1 MKIFIIKKGIGFMN
15 IKDVYKYLDAKYPK
29 DFPILKPKIDEFYQ
43 QGIKPDRIYNLMSQ
57 YIDLKPYCWTLDV
70 QNGDIIEF
78 VKAVKIGTFLKAKF
92 NNEESFSI
100 MQKTLVFEDNNIC
113 IFKPTNFQES
123 SVIGEPICC
132 FAYSQG
138 RWDEHYNG
146 YQEAI
151 YYVYDVMKEG
161 TQHDF
166 VSITV
171 RPNGRALVLDK
182 EHNWWSKQQSIQYI
196 QSLEE
201 GASYITTKDGKTIK
215 TENKKYKTNTNMA
228 KKQVIR
234 LTEGDLHRIIKES
247 VNKVLR
253 EAETVLPNKR
263 GNIDNELM
271 KVLSKY
277 DNFIKKHQET
287 IDSDEQTGCYYR
299 YDNEEECY
307 IVWFSVNLVGVVGNY
322 NEKTLSHQEDVE
334 FREMYVHLRDKM
346 LKEIENLGLTLIDI
360 DEHHDFNTYKF
371 DGQTPCQ
378 YRIHDIC
385 YFQ

>member
-1 MKIFIIKKGIGFMN
+1 MN

-43 QGIKPDRIYNLMSQ
+43 QGIKPDCRA
-57 YIDLKPYCWTLDV
+57 LDV
-70 QNGDIIEF
+70 HNGDIIEF
-78 VKAVKIGTFLKAKF
+78 IKAVKIGTFLRAKF
-92 NNEESFSI
+92 NNEETFSI

-201 GASYITTKDGKTIK
+201 GASYITTKDRKTIK

-234 LTEGDLHRIIKES
+234 LTESDLHRIIKES
-247 VNKVLR
+247 VNKVM
-253 EAETVLPNKR
+253 T
-263 GNIDNELM
+263 NEDYKPLGA
-271 KVLSKY
+271 SY
-277 DNFIKKHQET
+277 
-287 IDSDEQTGCYYR
+287 SDEHISDVKTRLLRQ
-299 YDNEEECY
+299 
-307 IVWFSVNLVGVVGNY
+307 ISNLLRFMNAY
-322 NEKTLSHQEDVE
+322 SDSILSTN
-334 FREMYVHLRDKM
+334 M
-346 LKEIENLGLTLIDI
+346 L
-360 DEHHDFNTYKF
+360 DENTYNIPYDLLAK
-371 DGQTPCQ
+371 
-378 YRIHDIC
+378 IHDSNLIP
-385 YFQ
+385 

>member
-1 MKIFIIKKGIGFMN
+1 MN

-57 YIDLKPYCWTLDV
+57 YIDLKPYCRALDV

-78 VKAVKIGTFLKAKF
+78 VKAVKIGTFLRAKF
-92 NNEESFSI
+92 NNEETFSI

-166 VSITV
+166 MSITV
-171 RPNGRALVLDK
+171 RPNGRVLVLDK

-201 GASYITTKDGKTIK
+201 GASYITSKDRKTIK
-215 TENKKYKTNTNMA
+215 TENKKYKTNTNME

-234 LTEGDLHRIIKES
+234 LTESDLHRIIKES
-247 VNKVLR
+247 VN
-253 EAETVLPNKR
+253 
-263 GNIDNELM
+263 NI
-271 KVLSKY
+271 LSNICKY
-277 DNFIKKHQET
+277 
-287 IDSDEQTGCYYR
+287 
-299 YDNEEECY
+299 
-307 IVWFSVNLVGVVGNY
+307 
-322 NEKTLSHQEDVE
+322 
-334 FREMYVHLRDKM
+334 
-346 LKEIENLGLTLIDI
+346 LI
-360 DEHHDFNTYKF
+360 TK
-371 DGQTPCQ
+371 
-378 YRIHDIC
+378 
-385 YFQ
+385 

>member
-1 MKIFIIKKGIGFMN
+1 
-15 IKDVYKYLDAKYPK
+15 
-29 DFPILKPKIDEFYQ
+29 
-43 QGIKPDRIYNLMSQ
+43 
-57 YIDLKPYCWTLDV
+57 
-70 QNGDIIEF
+70 
-78 VKAVKIGTFLKAKF
+78 
-92 NNEESFSI
+92 

-171 RPNGRALVLDK
+171 RPNGSALVLDK

-215 TENKKYKTNTNMA
+215 TENKEYKTNTYMA
-228 KKQVIR
+228 NKQMIR
-234 LTEGDLHRIIKES
+234 LTEDDLHNIIKES
-247 VNKVLR
+247 VNRILR
-253 EAETVLPNKR
+253 EYRDIDDDNYYGGGLP
-263 GNIDNELM
+263 D
-271 KVLSKY
+271 KY
-277 DNFIKKHQET
+277 LD
-287 IDSDEQTGCYYR
+287 DE
-299 YDNEEECY
+299 YD
-307 IVWFSVNLVGVVGNY
+307 NY
-322 NEKTLSHQEDVE
+322 NETQVECDGYVVEDTRTNEVIGIY
-334 FREMYVHLRDKM
+334 RN
-346 LKEIENLGLTLIDI
+346 KENARKKVSFTPKSYFYG
-360 DEHHDFNTYKF
+360 FNFK
-371 DGQTPCQ
+371 D
-378 YRIHDIC
+378 
-385 YFQ
+385 

>member
-1 MKIFIIKKGIGFMN
+1 MN

-57 YIDLKPYCWTLDV
+57 YIDLKPYCRALDV

-78 VKAVKIGTFLKAKF
+78 VKAVKIGTFLRAKF
-92 NNEESFSI
+92 NNEETFSI

-201 GASYITTKDGKTIK
+201 GASYITTKDRKTIK

-234 LTEGDLHRIIKES
+234 LTESDLHRIIKES
-247 VNKVLR
+247 VN
-253 EAETVLPNKR
+253 N
-263 GNIDNELM
+263 
-271 KVLSKY
+271 VLSE
-277 DNFIKKHQET
+277 NEQEKT
-287 IDSDEQTGCYYR
+287 YQIISNLEQDLKTVISNTDSSSSQAFGSSDEKLKMIT
-299 YDNEEECY
+299 NSLSH
-307 IVWFSVNLVGVVGNY
+307 ISTNLSIQAESTFNKLLEVIS
-322 NEKTLSHQEDVE
+322 ELQDIRITLKTLDAK
-334 FREMYVHLRDKM
+334 DKYWGHPY
-346 LKEIENLGLTLIDI
+346 KTPNGTVGLS
-360 DEHHDFNTYKF
+360 NYQKNK
-371 DGQTPCQ
+371 
-378 YRIHDIC
+378 
-385 YFQ
+385 

>member
-1 MKIFIIKKGIGFMN
+1 MN

-57 YIDLKPYCWTLDV
+57 YIDLKPYCRALDV

-78 VKAVKIGTFLKAKF
+78 VKAVKIGTFLRAKF
-92 NNEESFSI
+92 NNEETFSI

-171 RPNGRALVLDK
+171 KPNGRALVLDK

-201 GASYITTKDGKTIK
+201 GASYITTKDGKAIK

-247 VNKVLR
+247 VNRILKESTEPSVVSVLLNTYDKYDDDDYDSNL
-253 EAETVLPNKR
+253 EYVECMESLNS
-263 GNIDNELM
+263 IDNSQLC
-271 KVLSKY
+271 V
-277 DNFIKKHQET
+277 
-287 IDSDEQTGCYYR
+287 
-299 YDNEEECY
+299 
-307 IVWFSVNLVGVVGNY
+307 IVG
-322 NEKTLSHQEDVE
+322 
-334 FREMYVHLRDKM
+334 
-346 LKEIENLGLTLIDI
+346 NLGLWNGQKEIYPVKVDYLTDAVQKCFKSADDASVELMSDGTIRVNAS
-360 DEHHDFNTYKF
+360 HHDGSNSFTIIGLNREGANAFDDWEYDESNEDIKDILSNMSYRYLFKF
-371 DGQTPCQ
+371 
-378 YRIHDIC
+378 
-385 YFQ
+385 

>member
-1 MKIFIIKKGIGFMN
+1 MN

-57 YIDLKPYCWTLDV
+57 YIDLKPYCRALDV

-78 VKAVKIGTFLKAKF
+78 VKAVKIGTFLRAKF
-92 NNEESFSI
+92 NNEETFSI

-215 TENKKYKTNTNMA
+215 TENKEYKTNTNMA

-247 VNKVLR
+247 VN
-253 EAETVLPNKR
+253 
-263 GNIDNELM
+263 NI
-271 KVLSKY
+271 LSNICKY
-277 DNFIKKHQET
+277 
-287 IDSDEQTGCYYR
+287 
-299 YDNEEECY
+299 
-307 IVWFSVNLVGVVGNY
+307 
-322 NEKTLSHQEDVE
+322 
-334 FREMYVHLRDKM
+334 
-346 LKEIENLGLTLIDI
+346 LI
-360 DEHHDFNTYKF
+360 TK
-371 DGQTPCQ
+371 
-378 YRIHDIC
+378 
-385 YFQ
+385 

>member
-1 MKIFIIKKGIGFMN
+1 
-15 IKDVYKYLDAKYPK
+15 
-29 DFPILKPKIDEFYQ
+29 
-43 QGIKPDRIYNLMSQ
+43 
-57 YIDLKPYCWTLDV
+57 
-70 QNGDIIEF
+70 
-78 VKAVKIGTFLKAKF
+78 
-92 NNEESFSI
+92 

-132 FAYSQG
+132 LAYSQG

-234 LTEGDLHRIIKES
+234 LTESDLHRIIKES
-247 VNKVLR
+247 VNK
-253 EAETVLPNKR
+253 
-263 GNIDNELM
+263 I
-271 KVLSKY
+271 
-277 DNFIKKHQET
+277 
-287 IDSDEQTGCYYR
+287 
-299 YDNEEECY
+299 
-307 IVWFSVNLVGVVGNY
+307 
-322 NEKTLSHQEDVE
+322 
-334 FREMYVHLRDKM
+334 
-346 LKEIENLGLTLIDI
+346 LKEEQNDIYDYAHNYAELIKHEMHNLWELLEKVPYTYRAEIYNMGNSLQSILYDI
-360 DEHHDFNTYKF
+360 RMKDKFNNWNN
-371 DGQTPCQ
+371 
-378 YRIHDIC
+378 
-385 YFQ
+385 

>member
-1 MKIFIIKKGIGFMN
+1 MN

-43 QGIKPDRIYNLMSQ
+43 QGIKPYRIYNLMSQ
-57 YIDLKPYCWTLDV
+57 YIDLKPYCRALDV

-78 VKAVKIGTFLKAKF
+78 IKAVKIGTFLRAKF
-92 NNEESFSI
+92 NNEEAFSI

-123 SVIGEPICC
+123 SAIGKPICC
-132 FAYSQG
+132 FTYSQG

-201 GASYITTKDGKTIK
+201 GASYITTKDGKAIK
-215 TENKKYKTNTNMA
+215 TENKKYKTNTYMA
-228 KKQVIR
+228 KKQLIR
-234 LTEGDLHRIIKES
+234 LTEDDLHNIIKKS
-247 VNKVLR
+247 VNRILR
-253 EAETVLPNKR
+253 EYRDIDDDNYYGGGLPDNYFDEDEY
-263 GNIDNELM
+263 IDNEEATPCDGYVVEDG
-271 KVLSKY
+271 KSGEIIGIFRNKE
-277 DNFIKKHQET
+277 NAIKK
-287 IDSDEQTGCYYR
+287 C
-299 YDNEEECY
+299 EE
-307 IVWFSVNLVGVVGNY
+307 NY
-322 NEKTLSHQEDVE
+322 KWG
-334 FREMYVHLRDKM
+334 FW
-346 LKEIENLGLTLIDI
+346 
-360 DEHHDFNTYKF
+360 DFNFK
-371 DGQTPCQ
+371 D
-378 YRIHDIC
+378 
-385 YFQ
+385 

>member
-1 MKIFIIKKGIGFMN
+1 MN

-43 QGIKPDRIYNLMSQ
+43 QRIKPYRIFNLMSQ
-57 YIDLKPYCWTLDV
+57 YIDLKPYCRALDV

-78 VKAVKIGTFLKAKF
+78 VKAVKIGTFLRAKF
-92 NNEESFSI
+92 NNEETFSI
-100 MQKTLVFEDNNIC
+100 MQKTLVFEDKNIC

-215 TENKKYKTNTNMA
+215 TENKEYKTNTNMA

-247 VNKVLR
+247 VN
-253 EAETVLPNKR
+253 
-263 GNIDNELM
+263 NI
-271 KVLSKY
+271 LSNICKY
-277 DNFIKKHQET
+277 
-287 IDSDEQTGCYYR
+287 
-299 YDNEEECY
+299 
-307 IVWFSVNLVGVVGNY
+307 
-322 NEKTLSHQEDVE
+322 
-334 FREMYVHLRDKM
+334 
-346 LKEIENLGLTLIDI
+346 LI
-360 DEHHDFNTYKF
+360 TK
-371 DGQTPCQ
+371 
-378 YRIHDIC
+378 
-385 YFQ
+385 

>member
-1 MKIFIIKKGIGFMN
+1 
-15 IKDVYKYLDAKYPK
+15 
-29 DFPILKPKIDEFYQ
+29 
-43 QGIKPDRIYNLMSQ
+43 
-57 YIDLKPYCWTLDV
+57 
-70 QNGDIIEF
+70 
-78 VKAVKIGTFLKAKF
+78 
-92 NNEESFSI
+92 

-113 IFKPTNFQES
+113 IFKQTNFQES

-201 GASYITTKDGKTIK
+201 GASYITTKDRKTIK

-234 LTEGDLHRIIKES
+234 LTESDLHRIIKES
-247 VNKVLR
+247 VNKVMS
-253 EAETVLPNKR
+253 
-263 GNIDNELM
+263 NEDYKPLGA
-271 KVLSKY
+271 SY
-277 DNFIKKHQET
+277 
-287 IDSDEQTGCYYR
+287 SDEHISDVKTRLLRQ
-299 YDNEEECY
+299 
-307 IVWFSVNLVGVVGNY
+307 ISNLLRFMNAY
-322 NEKTLSHQEDVE
+322 SDSILSTN
-334 FREMYVHLRDKM
+334 M
-346 LKEIENLGLTLIDI
+346 L
-360 DEHHDFNTYKF
+360 DENTYNILYDLLAK
-371 DGQTPCQ
+371 
-378 YRIHDIC
+378 IHDRNLIP
-385 YFQ
+385 

>member
-1 MKIFIIKKGIGFMN
+1 MN

-57 YIDLKPYCWTLDV
+57 YIDLKPYCRTLDV

-78 VKAVKIGTFLKAKF
+78 VKAVKIGTFLRAKF
-92 NNEESFSI
+92 NNEETFSI

-161 TQHDF
+161 RQHDF

-215 TENKKYKTNTNMA
+215 TENKEYKTNTYMA
-228 KKQVIR
+228 KKQMIR
-234 LTEGDLHRIIKES
+234 LTEGDLHNIIKES
-247 VNKVLR
+247 VNRILKEEFQINLNNNGKEGFNNVNR
-253 EAETVLPNKR
+253 WRAAAQEIQTK
-263 GNIDNELM
+263 GSTIINIPLD
-271 KVLSKY
+271 Y
-277 DNFIKKHQET
+277 DNFLQANLMKTQRGGIYLETKDLKKEYAS
-287 IDSDEQTGCYYR
+287 ISDAFKALQDYAQ
-299 YDNEEECY
+299 
-307 IVWFSVNLVGVVGNY
+307 SMVNY
-322 NEKTLSHQEDVE
+322 
-334 FREMYVHLRDKM
+334 
-346 LKEIENLGLTLIDI
+346 
-360 DEHHDFNTYKF
+360 
-371 DGQTPCQ
+371 
-378 YRIHDIC
+378 
-385 YFQ
+385 

>member
-1 MKIFIIKKGIGFMN
+1 MN

-57 YIDLKPYCWTLDV
+57 YIDLKPYCRALDV

-78 VKAVKIGTFLKAKF
+78 VKAVKIGTFLRAKF
-92 NNEESFSI
+92 NNEETFSI

-171 RPNGRALVLDK
+171 RPNGSALVLDK
-182 EHNWWSKQQSIQYI
+182 EHNWWSKQQSIRYI

-215 TENKKYKTNTNMA
+215 TENKKYSNMA
-228 KKQVIR
+228 KKQVIK
-234 LTEGDLHRIIKES
+234 LTEGDLYNIIKES
-247 VNKVLR
+247 VNK
-253 EAETVLPNKR
+253 
-263 GNIDNELM
+263 I
-271 KVLSKY
+271 
-277 DNFIKKHQET
+277 
-287 IDSDEQTGCYYR
+287 
-299 YDNEEECY
+299 
-307 IVWFSVNLVGVVGNY
+307 
-322 NEKTLSHQEDVE
+322 
-334 FREMYVHLRDKM
+334 
-346 LKEIENLGLTLIDI
+346 LKEEQNNIYDYAHNYAELIKHEMHNLWELSEKVPSTYRAEIYNMGNNLQSILSDI
-360 DEHHDFNTYKF
+360 RMKDEFNNWNN
-371 DGQTPCQ
+371 
-378 YRIHDIC
+378 
-385 YFQ
+385 

>member
-57 YIDLKPYCWTLDV
+57 YIDLKPYCRALDV

-78 VKAVKIGTFLKAKF
+78 VKAVKIGTFLRAKF
-92 NNEESFSI
+92 NNEETFSI

-123 SVIGEPICC
+123 SVIGEPNCC

-171 RPNGRALVLDK
+171 RPNGKALVLDK

-215 TENKKYKTNTNMA
+215 TENKEYKNMA
-228 KKQVIR
+228 KKQLIR
-234 LTEGDLHRIIKES
+234 LTESDLHNIIKES
-247 VNKVLR
+247 VNRILR
-253 EAETVLPNKR
+253 EYRDIDDDNYYGGGLP
-263 GNIDNELM
+263 D
-271 KVLSKY
+271 KY
-277 DNFIKKHQET
+277 LD
-287 IDSDEQTGCYYR
+287 DE
-299 YDNEEECY
+299 YD
-307 IVWFSVNLVGVVGNY
+307 NY
-322 NEKTLSHQEDVE
+322 NETQVECDGYVVEDGKSGE
-334 FREMYVHLRDKM
+334 IIGIFKN
-346 LKEIENLGLTLIDI
+346 KENAMKQCEKNNKWSFWG
-360 DEHHDFNTYKF
+360 FNFK
-371 DGQTPCQ
+371 D
-378 YRIHDIC
+378 
-385 YFQ
+385 

>member
-1 MKIFIIKKGIGFMN
+1 MN

-57 YIDLKPYCWTLDV
+57 YIDLKPYCRALDV

-78 VKAVKIGTFLKAKF
+78 VKAVKIGTFLRAKF
-92 NNEESFSI
+92 NNEETFSI

-201 GASYITTKDGKTIK
+201 GASYITSKDGKTIK

-228 KKQVIR
+228 KKQVTR
-234 LTEGDLHRIIKES
+234 LTESDLHRIVKRS

-253 EAETVLPNKR
+253 EGINDITPLSTHIKNNQDADLETLCNIVDDLRKVKEGGALSKWNPSIALRLRKSGLVDTETVQTITQINLLIHRLGNMDFSHKR
-263 GNIDNELM
+263 VYNG
-271 KVLSKY
+271 
-277 DNFIKKHQET
+277 ET
-287 IDSDEQTGCYYR
+287 FDDTWNRRQHEQ
-299 YDNEEECY
+299 D
-307 IVWFSVNLVGVVGNY
+307 
-322 NEKTLSHQEDVE
+322 
-334 FREMYVHLRDKM
+334 
-346 LKEIENLGLTLIDI
+346 
-360 DEHHDFNTYKF
+360 
-371 DGQTPCQ
+371 
-378 YRIHDIC
+378 
-385 YFQ
+385 